1 MLQKECDALESGKKI
16 DKDFF
21 GKAIDFIQN
30 YADKFHHAKEEDI
43 LFVELCKDTARMHC
57 NPVPQ
62 MLMEHDMGRDFV
74 KKMKEGLEKSDKEVL
89 VEGARG
95 YAQLLQEHIY
105 KEDNILYPMASEAL
119 NSEIQKSVLDRF
131 EQAEKT
137 FGYKKEKYLDLIRI

>member
-1 MLQKECDALESGKKI
+1 MNTLTKILSDEHQNILKLIDMLQKECDALESGKKI

-89 VEGARG
+89 VEGARICAVASRT
-95 YAQLLQEHIY
+95 YLQ
-105 KEDNILYPMASEAL
+105 
-119 NSEIQKSVLDRF
+119 R
-131 EQAEKT
+131 
-137 FGYKKEKYLDLIRI
+137 R